1 MGGGNGCCGAK
12 IHAGLEFFKTNGAVT
27 EQCGPYNLQSYI
39 KDDENPD
46 PISNYCPSSCS
57 DGSLFQP
64 NTRRLLGYKILNSDE
79 IISALEQGPVIVPM
93 VAVKTFSF
101 LYRCGIYYST
111 NYDHFVLFYT
121 DPDNWLWHAVELVD
135 YGTTTE
141 GIDFWVIKNSW
152 GDDWGEDGYFRIRRG
167 DPIMST
173 MYFAPNLTGNSNNN
187 MTLFNNIVS
196 TCAARTVKNV
206 TANVL
211 VMAAI
216 DHVI

>member
-1 MGGGNGCCGAK
+1 MSN
-12 IHAGLEFFKTNGAVT
+12 TN
-27 EQCGPYNLQSYI
+27 
-39 KDDENPD
+39 
-46 PISNYCPSSCS
+46 
-57 DGSLFQP
+57 
-64 NTRRLLGYKILNSDE
+64 
-79 IISALEQGPVIVPM
+79 
-93 VAVKTFSF
+93 
-101 LYRCGIYYST
+101 
-111 NYDHFVLFYT
+111 
-121 DPDNWLWHAVELVD
+121 PDNWPWHAVGLVD
-135 YGTTTE
+135 YGTTTK

-152 GDDWGEDGYFRIRRG
+152 GDNWGEDGYFRIRRG
-167 DPIMST
+167 DLIMTT